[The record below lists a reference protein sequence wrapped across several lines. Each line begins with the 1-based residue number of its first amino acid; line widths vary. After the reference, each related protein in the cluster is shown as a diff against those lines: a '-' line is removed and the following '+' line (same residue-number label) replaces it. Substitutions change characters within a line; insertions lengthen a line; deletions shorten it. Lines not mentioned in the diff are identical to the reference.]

1 MAQDQ
6 GTGNGEAAAPAG
18 APQWLMDLRARSALM
33 RKRRERPAGLCFGRW
48 LGDFLDQDTPS
59 GLLHAEE
66 KLLFAAANGG
76 ALRAPKPRGP
86 ALGRVRRLAQAA
98 QHEGGAGAAFRTPA
112 SRRL

>member
-6 GTGNGEAAAPAG
+6 GTGNGEAAAPAD

-76 ALRAPKPRGP
+76 ACALQSRA
-86 ALGRVRRLAQAA
+86 GRSGRSST
-98 QHEGGAGAAFRTPA
+98 AGASGTA
-112 SRRL
+112 